1 MLTNSKITA
10 EALKWLFSVASALL
24 VAYVVTVWTL
34 NGRIDEGQ
42 AVFDSI
48 SIRYFAAVSALYEKP
63 NDNGSDWQVTK
74 DEQTRVAYRE
84 IVGDIR
90 EDIRWLRTNPL
101 YGELIER
108 NASLVFLQNLL
119 AAEQV
124 GDGAGANKNTLHFMC
139 QSYGESSWRH
149 DGGDDVLSDLREFAA
164 RLCMYSDSR

>member
-1 MLTNSKITA
+1 MLTHSKITA
-10 EALKWLFSVASALL
+10 EVLKWLFSVASALL
-24 VAYVVTVWTL
+24 VAYVVAIWTL
-34 NGRIDEGQ
+34 NDRIGEGQ

-48 SIRYFAAVSALYEKP
+48 SIRYFAAVFALYEKP
-63 NDNGSDWQVTK
+63 DDNGSDWQVTT
-74 DEQTRVAYRE
+74 DEQTRAAYRE

-108 NASLVFLQNLL
+108 NASLVFLQNFLV
-119 AAEQV
+119 AEQV
-124 GDGAGANKNTLHFMC
+124 GDGAGNKNTLHFMC
-139 QSYGESSWRH
+139 QSYGESSWRR

>member
-101 YGELIER
+101 YGALIER

-119 AAEQV
+119 AA
-124 GDGAGANKNTLHFMC
+124 
-139 QSYGESSWRH
+139 
-149 DGGDDVLSDLREFAA
+149 
-164 RLCMYSDSR
+164 